1 MSTVN
6 AIRHITWVGFW
17 INAVLMVL
25 KITIGIWGHSDA
37 LVADG
42 VHSVSDF
49 ATDFIVLVFVGIAYR
64 GADSD
69 HPYGYGKY
77 ETFAALLIAVI
88 LLIVAAG
95 IGWGGVDAVIRSMK
109 GEVLPRPDMLTMVVA
124 VVAIAAKE
132 WLYRYTIRQG
142 RLIDSPSLIA
152 NAWHHRSDAISSLA
166 TLVGVTIAHFLG
178 DSWRILDP
186 IASILIA
193 IFIAISALEIARPS
207 VNELLEKSLPDETL
221 ERLRHAIMS
230 VPGVKDFHHLRTRR
244 NGHSYLVEVHIKVD
258 PDITVTQGHA
268 IASAVEIA
276 LRSIVGQDSIITVH
290 VEPYYRGR

>member
-1 MSTVN
+1 
-6 AIRHITWVGFW
+6 
-17 INAVLMVL
+17 MVL

-124 VVAIAAKE
+124 VVAIASKE

-221 ERLRHAIMS
+221 ERLRRAIMS